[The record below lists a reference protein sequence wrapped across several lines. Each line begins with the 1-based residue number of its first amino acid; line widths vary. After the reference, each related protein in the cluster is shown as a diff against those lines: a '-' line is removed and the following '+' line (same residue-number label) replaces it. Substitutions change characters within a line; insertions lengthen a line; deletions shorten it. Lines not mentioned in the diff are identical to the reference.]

1 MSKPSKFGCIQLNI
15 GGNKYYFRDV
25 DTSSTSLK
33 HIAETL
39 LKKAQKGTIE
49 EEILNKIIDYNEKD
63 INELS
68 REENRSKLFSSI
80 GDYAVGNQSAMTLGT
95 ISALKEEHN
104 RKEIFQVLNLLKGST
119 DNNILLYNDSQSNKD
134 SIIYIGH
141 NRTFVA
147 LNTSKGLNSDKVLN
161 ILSFL
166 YYDKELNNPNS
177 NIFKTASN
185 IVDEIRKEN
194 SELAKEFLNLDGLS
208 STKKLLQIIAQ
219 NSKYKDNSKIKQ
231 AEKELSDEF
240 YKTIKLKKN
249 NDYLKSKLSRFYS
262 EPVTKVLSMFKE
274 DSTVQIN
281 GTDYSNSLVVNMLK
295 DMINTTYNE
304 SISQENLNK
313 YNYPENLP
321 TILKQFYY
329 TQLEN
334 NEGKYNSLL
343 TDLFNNVDPKKNI
356 KFQKNTK
363 KLDAIE
369 TIMLQIYS
377 DFTNIIEDKK
387 EDSSNNRF
395 IPRISDLRIDPNF
408 KYGKPKNTIVNGN
421 LGLNKQSK
429 DKSNI
434 IILLDTS
441 IDKAIEDASETKEI
455 NKTKKDSKDLV
466 QVISKRIIKIN
477 PYKLV
482 TISEENLKDYVNL
495 FKKLIGQANRSIV
508 YTGLDSNYNPSES
521 EESLII
527 SNLQKILSKVNTVTG
542 NTAFVKNMYIAPGDK
557 FSIELIQAS
566 IQLSNANI
574 NNYIYPNYH
583 NIYSINDIYNRFD
596 SAITTPDIKTD
607 LPTSDIV
614 GFELDD
620 NINIESKNAKYRLLK
635 KQKGD
640 LIYAV
645 DKNNPERKELL
656 QVKEIIDFS
665 FKPGILRFS
674 DNNQGI
680 TSPSDFYNDQEQTL
694 KNGVVGNYVMN
705 NTNGESQIVS
715 ATILG
720 RDDKGNYIVITQNGL
735 QARIDGSQFH
745 PLYLSEI
752 RTINGV
758 TYYYNSYGL
767 YTINKEGK
775 SILLKDTKKDA
786 TLLKGFKN
794 FFSKELDNLSKNY
807 NIQLNNILDYNRIKN
822 FKYIGLSKY
831 SPEQFKSSELKATN
845 QNSNNIL
852 EILASSIRR
861 KGIRVEVGNTEEL
874 KDKTGLQESNV
885 KAFVHEGVIYLNK
898 DNMTA
903 DSPIHEL
910 MHLLLAQHK
919 LLNPDKYKEMINN
932 PQITELNEWGELR
945 DLYSDLTDSD
955 RREEVLVHAMTNY
968 FMGRVADYSYMNFDL
983 DIGKIASQLFE
994 VNNFI
999 TDNAREDAN
1008 NFLSK
1013 SIRSLFNS
1021 NNNYLERL
1029 KIGYDNSE
1037 VVENAKIS
1045 SYKSYA
1051 KKNGSLTE
1059 DCN

>member
-1 MSKPSKFGCIQLNI
+1 MSKPSKLGCIQLNI

-63 INELS
+63 INKLS
-68 REENRSKLFSSI
+68 KEENRSKLFSSI
-80 GDYAVGNQSAMTLGT
+80 GDYAIGNQSAMTLGT

-119 DNNILLYNDSQSNKD
+119 DNNILLYNDSRSNKD

-141 NRTFVA
+141 NRTFIA
-147 LNTSKGLNSDKVLN
+147 LNTNKGLNSDRVLN

-208 STKKLLQIIAQ
+208 STKKLLQIIAR
-219 NSKYKDNSKIKQ
+219 NDKYKDNSKIKQ

-262 EPVTKVLSMFKE
+262 EPVTKVLSMFKK

-295 DMINTTYNE
+295 DMVNTTYDE
-304 SISQENLNK
+304 SISKEDLSE
-313 YNYPENLP
+313 YEYPENLP

-329 TQLEN
+329 TQLKN
-334 NEGKYNSLL
+334 SGNYASLL
-343 TDLFNNVDPKKNI
+343 TDLFNNIDPKKNI
-356 KFQKNTK
+356 EFQKNTK

-377 DFTNIIEDKK
+377 DFTNIIEDTK
-387 EDSSNNRF
+387 EDSSDNRF
-395 IPRISDLRIDPNF
+395 IPRISDIRINPDF
-408 KYGKPKNTIVNGN
+408 KYSKPKNTIINGN
-421 LGLNKQSK
+421 LGLNRQAK
-429 DKSNI
+429 DNSNI

-441 IDKAIEDASETKEI
+441 IDKAIEDVSETKEI
-455 NKTKKDSKDLV
+455 NKTKKNSKDSV
-466 QVISKRIIKIN
+466 RVISKRIIKIN
-477 PYKLV
+477 PNKLV
-482 TISEENLKDYVNL
+482 IVSEENLKDYANS
-495 FKKLIGQANRSIV
+495 FKKLIGQSNRSIV
-508 YTGLDSNYNPSES
+508 YTGLNHNYNPSES

-527 SNLQKILSKVNTVTG
+527 NNLQKILDRVNTITG
-542 NTAFVKNMYIAPGDK
+542 NTASIKNMYIAPGDK

-566 IQLSNANI
+566 IQLPNANI

-583 NIYSINDIYNRFD
+583 NIYSVNDIYNKFD

-607 LPTSDIV
+607 LPPLTSDNI

-620 NINIESKNAKYRLLK
+620 NINVESKNAKYRLLK

-656 QVKEIIDFS
+656 QVKEIIDFN
-665 FKPGILRFS
+665 FKPGVLRFS

-680 TSPSDFYNDQEQTL
+680 TSPSDFYNDQELTL

-705 NTNGESQIVS
+705 VEGESQIIS

-720 RDDKGNYIVITQNGL
+720 RDKENYIAITQNGL
-735 QARIDGSQFH
+735 KVSIDGSQFH

-752 RTINGV
+752 RTIDGV

-767 YTINKEGK
+767 YTINKKGE
-775 SILLKDTKKDA
+775 S
-786 TLLKGFKN
+786 TLLKNTKKETALLNGFKT
-794 FFSKELDNLSKNY
+794 FFSKELNYLNKNY
-807 NIQLNNILDYNRIKN
+807 NIQLSSVLDYNRLRN

-831 SPEQFKSSELKATN
+831 VPEQFKSSELKATN

-852 EILASSIRR
+852 EVLASSIRR
-861 KGIRVEVGNTEEL
+861 KGIRVEVGNTVEL
-874 KDKTGLQESNV
+874 KKKTGLQESNV
-885 KAFVHEGVIYLNK
+885 KAFVHKGVIYLNK

-910 MHLLLAQHK
+910 MHLLLAQHR

-932 PQITELNEWGELR
+932 PQITKLNEWNELR

-955 RREEVLVHAMTNY
+955 KREEVLVHAMTNY

-983 DIGKIASQLFE
+983 DIGTIASQLFE
-994 VNNFI
+994 INDFI
-999 TDNAREDAN
+999 TDNSREDVD

-1013 SIRSLFNS
+1013 SIRSLFNT
-1021 NNNYLERL
+1021 NNNYLEKL

-1037 VVENAKIS
+1037 IVENAKIS

-1051 KKNGSLTE
+1051 KNAGLLNEKCDN
-1059 DCN
+1059 

>member
-1 MSKPSKFGCIQLNI
+1 MSKPSKLGCIQLNI

-63 INELS
+63 INKLS
-68 REENRSKLFSSI
+68 REENKSNLFSSI
-80 GDYAVGNQSAMTLGT
+80 GDYAIGNQSAMTLGT
-95 ISALKEEHN
+95 ISALKEEYN

-119 DNNILLYNDSQSNKD
+119 DNNILLYDNPKSNRD
-134 SIIYIGH
+134 SIVYIGH
-141 NRTFVA
+141 NRTFIA
-147 LNTSKGLNSDKVLN
+147 LNASKDLNSSKILN

-177 NIFKTASN
+177 NIFKVASN
-185 IVDEIRKEN
+185 IVSEIRKDN

-219 NSKYKDNSKIKQ
+219 NDKYKDDSRIKQ
-231 AEKELSDEF
+231 AEKELSDEL

-262 EPVTKVLSMFKE
+262 EPVTKVLSMFKK
-274 DSTVQIN
+274 DSTIHIN
-281 GTDYSNSLVVNMLK
+281 GLDYSNSLVVNMLK
-295 DMINTTYNE
+295 DMVNASYDETV
-304 SISQENLNK
+304 SQEDLNK
-313 YNYPENLP
+313 YDYPENFP
-321 TILKQFYY
+321 IILKQFYY
-329 TQLEN
+329 KQLEN
-334 NEGKYNSLL
+334 GGDYKTLL
-343 TDLFNNVDPKKNI
+343 TELFNNIDPKKRIEFN
-356 KFQKNTK
+356 KNTK

-377 DFTNIIEDKK
+377 DFTNIIEETK

-395 IPRISDLRIDPNF
+395 IPRISDIRINPDF
-408 KYGKPKNTIVNGN
+408 KYSKPKNTIINGN
-421 LGLNKQSK
+421 LGLNRQVK
-429 DKSNI
+429 DNSNI

-441 IDKAIEDASETKEI
+441 IDKAIEDVSETKEI
-455 NKTKKDSKDLV
+455 NKTKKNSKDSV
-466 QVISKRIIKIN
+466 RVISKRIIKIN
-477 PYKLV
+477 PNKLV
-482 TISEENLKDYVNL
+482 TVSEEDLKDYANS
-495 FKKLIGQANRSIV
+495 FKKLIGQSNRSIV
-508 YTGLDSNYNPSES
+508 YTGLNHNYNPSKS

-527 SNLQKILSKVNTVTG
+527 DNLQKILDKINTITG
-542 NTAFVKNMYIAPGDK
+542 NTASIKNMYIAPGDK

-566 IQLSNANI
+566 IQLPNANI

-583 NIYSINDIYNRFD
+583 NIYSTNDIYNRFD
-596 SAITTPDIKTD
+596 STITTPDIKTT
-607 LPTSDIV
+607 LPTSNIM

-620 NINIESKNAKYRLLK
+620 NINVESKNAKYRLLK

-665 FKPGILRFS
+665 FKPGVLRFS
-674 DNNQGI
+674 DNNQGV
-680 TSPSDFYNDQEQTL
+680 TNPSDFYNDQELTF
-694 KNGVVGNYVMN
+694 KNGVVGNYVMDV
-705 NTNGESQIVS
+705 NGESQIIS

-720 RDDKGNYIVITQNGL
+720 RDGENYIIITQNG
-735 QARIDGSQFH
+735 AKASIDKSQFH

-752 RTINGV
+752 RTINGI

-767 YTINKEGK
+767 YTINKKGE
-775 SILLKDTKKDA
+775 ITLLKNTKKDTA
-786 TLLKGFKN
+786 LLNGFKK
-794 FFSKELDNLSKNY
+794 FFSKELDSLNKNY
-807 NIQLNNILDYNRIKN
+807 NIQLNNILDYNRIRN

-831 SPEQFKSSELKATN
+831 SPEQFRSSELKATN
-845 QNSNNIL
+845 QNSNNML

-861 KGIRVEVGNTEEL
+861 KGIRVEVGNTKEL
-874 KDKTGLQESNV
+874 KNKTGLKESNV
-885 KAFVHEGVIYLNK
+885 KAFVHEGTIYLNK

-919 LLNPDKYKEMINN
+919 LLNPDKYKEMIDN
-932 PQITELNEWGELR
+932 PQITELNEWKELR
-945 DLYSDLTDSD
+945 ELYSDLTDSD

-968 FMGRVADYSYMNFDL
+968 FMGRVADYSYMDFNL
-983 DIGKIASQLFE
+983 DIGTLANQLFE

-999 TDNAREDAN
+999 TDNAREDVN

-1021 NNNYLERL
+1021 NNKYLEKL

-1037 VVENAKIS
+1037 IVENAKIS

-1051 KKNGSLTE
+1051 KKNKLLTE